1 MAKGDKFYF
10 ENFAGSTALSLE
22 AANYL
27 VACLEGYDAD
37 NIESMMNQMHAIEH
51 RADLKKHE
59 MNAALAKAF
68 VTPVEREDLN
78 MLSGQLDEVTDLIEE
93 VLQKFYIN
101 NIKTVRPAAVEFA
114 GNIVKSCQILCEL
127 MAEFEHFKKSKKIR
141 PLVIA
146 LNDVEEACDKLYLSS
161 MHALAAEAKG
171 PFDLIAWRDIFDC
184 LEACADACEHVS
196 DCVEAVVM
204 KNT

>member
-10 ENFAGSTALSLE
+10 DNFSASTALSRE
-22 AANYL
+22 AADYL
-27 VACLEGYDAD
+27 VTCLENYSAD
-37 NIESMMNQMHAIEH
+37 NMDQMMEQMHTIEH

-68 VTPVEREDLN
+68 VTPVDREDLN
-78 MLSGQLDEVTDLIEE
+78 MLSGQLDEVTDMIEE
-93 VLQKFYIN
+93 VLQMFYIN
-101 NIKTVRPAAVEFA
+101 NIKTVHPAAVDFA
-114 GNIVKSCQILCEL
+114 KMIVKSCQILCEL
-127 MAEFEHFKKSKKIR
+127 MAEFENFKKSKKIR
-141 PLVIA
+141 QLVIA
-146 LNDVEEACDKLYLSS
+146 LNDVEEDCDKLYLSS
-161 MHALAAEAKG
+161 MRALSANPEDVLS
-171 PFDLIAWRDIFDC
+171 FIAWRDIFDC